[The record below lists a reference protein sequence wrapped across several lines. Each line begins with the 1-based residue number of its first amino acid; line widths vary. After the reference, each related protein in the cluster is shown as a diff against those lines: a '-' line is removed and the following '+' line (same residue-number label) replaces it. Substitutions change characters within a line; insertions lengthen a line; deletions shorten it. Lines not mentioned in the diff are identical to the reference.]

1 VQPLPLLTIAE
12 ASGLLPSELL
22 PWGRHKAKVD
32 SAAVMRRLAKSVPQ
46 TCRSQLGAPQAVRTC
61 VRARVVVCTASARLP
76 APLQSRLRGARG
88 DGARCPLHCRWPP
101 LGASEDGALI
111 VVVGINPTPL
121 GEGKSTTTIGLVQV
135 E

>member
-46 TCRSQLGAPQAVRTC
+46 TCCSQLGAPQAVRTC
-61 VRARVVVCTASARLP
+61 VVVCTASARLP

-88 DGARCPLHCRWPP
+88 DGARSPLHCRWPP

-111 VVVGINPTPL
+111 VVVGISPTPL